1 MTLTDEQRGVFA
13 AVADTLIPAGHG
25 LPSATE
31 VGVHTDLIDRVL
43 GFRADLAG
51 DFDAAVAACAGEA
64 PESALDRLAQAHPEQ
79 FAVLTLLT
87 AGAYILSDDVLAGLR
102 YVAPPVPVVDD
113 LDSYVDM
120 LADVV
125 ERGFHIR

>member
-13 AVADTLIPAGHG
+13 AVADTLIPAGQG
-25 LPSATE
+25 LPSASE
-31 VGVHTDLIDRVL
+31 AGVHTHLIDRVL

-51 DFDAAVAACAGEA
+51 DFDAAVAACAGKT
-64 PESALDRLAQAHPEQ
+64 PESALDDLAQAHPGQ
-79 FAVLTLLT
+79 FAALTLLT
-87 AGAYILSDDVLAGLR
+87 ASAYILSDDVLTGLQ
-102 YVAPPVPVVDD
+102 YVSPPLPVVDD

>member
-13 AVADTLIPAGHG
+13 AVADTLIPAGQG

-31 VGVHTDLIDRVL
+31 AGVHTDLIDRVL
-43 GFRADLAG
+43 GFREDLAG
-51 DFDAAVAACAGEA
+51 DFDAALRTCVGKA
-64 PESALDRLAQAHPEQ
+64 PEEALDGLAQAHPEH
-79 FAVLTLLT
+79 FAALTLLT
-87 AGAYILSDDVLAGLR
+87 ASAYILSDDVLTGIR

-125 ERGFHIR
+125 ERGFRIR